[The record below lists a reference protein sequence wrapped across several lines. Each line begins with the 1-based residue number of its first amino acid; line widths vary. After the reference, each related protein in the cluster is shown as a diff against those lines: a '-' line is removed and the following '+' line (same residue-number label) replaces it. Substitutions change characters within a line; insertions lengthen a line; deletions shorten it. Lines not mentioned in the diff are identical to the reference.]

1 MLAEFPRKRMVWV
14 LRLMLNLSGEAV
26 IHTKFSSEK
35 RIGAKNKLSWKQGE
49 CEPAPKISSEKR
61 RECDDADSLQ

>member
-1 MLAEFPRKRMVWV
+1 
-14 LRLMLNLSGEAV
+14 MLNLSGEAV